1 MTKTSFRTIR
11 FAHQSTSKVVSPR
24 QSLKKLLLSVIWVV
38 ALCFVTHAQELSND
52 KIRLKLNV
60 TPEGVPIIEE
70 AVWQTTGNTIF
81 RDLGTPDGLSAWIQ
95 QSVMPTDQTAP
106 PSWEITEKDD
116 FITAEAELAL
126 SDRLFMTWVVDLPKH
141 GHLFRLHIRLTNHG
155 KRAQTI
161 DSFPVWLA
169 NWDAGGQSQW
179 VRWWRAIE
187 YSREEQSL
195 DDVNRVRLASRLHSS
210 EDVDGGVNPYWIV
223 GGPNSRIFFGLQ
235 WCGGWSAKLQG
246 IDNGFKFS
254 VFLPP
259 EECQLVLKRGE
270 SIDGPTLFVTPTPT
284 SDEADERASWMRQR
298 HGLGR
303 LLYSTPPLSFPLTYN
318 HWYATRVQ
326 VDDNFLNHQVSA
338 MPPYSFDAFIIDAG
352 WFADGRWK
360 PDASKF
366 KPGEFVS
373 MLASL
378 KSRGVKPGLWSTP
391 QYISENNNDQAT
403 LALQDPP
410 VMSNFIGGF
419 LIDMAQDNFPAYMVD
434 HVQLLRS
441 KYSVDYWKYDQPFFS
456 DQSNT
461 GKMKDVVGL
470 QTALEAIRQANPDLM
485 IENCSNGGRMIN
497 EFTLLT
503 TQTTWLSD
511 LGNSG
516 NPDPLGNVSV
526 ALNAMEFVFPWAAL
540 RFTINFDRID
550 PNDDETTRL
559 YCRSAMA
566 GVWGLSTDL
575 SKVPDRQRDVILKE
589 IENYRKLNPLKFA
602 CLYDLQQPSSSADV
616 AGVTFYSRRRY
627 NAGVVLYRWARMG
640 AFNQH
645 VTFPKLK
652 PTGMYQVT
660 DADTGVQTII
670 SGSDLNAN
678 GIDIPFSAERL
689 SALVFVEPVK

>member
-1 MTKTSFRTIR
+1 MTKSSIR
-11 FAHQSTSKVVSPR
+11 PAHKWNTRFDNRR
-24 QSLKKLLLSVIWVV
+24 QYLKGTLLAFVWVLT
-38 ALCFVTHAQELSND
+38 LCFASNAQELSND

-60 TPEGVPIIEE
+60 TPEGIPVIEE
-70 AVWQTTGNTIF
+70 AVWQATGNTIF
-81 RDLGTPDGLSAWIQ
+81 RDLGTPDGLGPWIQ
-95 QSVMPTDQTAP
+95 QSVIPAEQSATP
-106 PSWEITEKDD
+106 IWEITEKDD
-116 FITAEAELAL
+116 FMTAEAELAL
-126 SDRLFMTWVVDLPKH
+126 SDRIFMTWVVELPKQ
-141 GHLFRLHIRLTNHG
+141 GQLLRLHIRLANHG
-155 KRAQTI
+155 RRIQTI

-169 NWDAGGQSQW
+169 NWDAAGQSQW

-187 YSREEQSL
+187 YSRVEQNL
-195 DDVNRVRLASRLHSS
+195 DDLSRIRLASRLHSS
-210 EDVDGGVNPYWIV
+210 EDDAGGVNPYWIV
-223 GGPNSRIFFGLQ
+223 GGPNSRIYFGLQ
-235 WCGGWSAKLQG
+235 WSGGWSAKLQG
-246 IDNGFKFS
+246 LGNGFKFS

-259 EECQLVLKRGE
+259 DESQLVLKRGD
-270 SIDGPTLFVTPTPT
+270 SIDGPVLYVTPTPS
-284 SDEADERASWMRQR
+284 SDEVDDRASWMRQR

-303 LLYSTPPLSFPLTYN
+303 LLYSTPPLSIPLTYN
-318 HWYATRVQ
+318 NWYATRIQ
-326 VDDNFLNHQVSA
+326 VDDNFLNRQISA

-360 PDASKF
+360 PDAAKF
-366 KPGEFVS
+366 KPGEFVE

-378 KSRGVKPGLWSTP
+378 KAGGVKPGLWSTP
-391 QYISENNNDQAT
+391 QYVSETNNDQSS
-403 LALQDPP
+403 LAIQEPP

-419 LIDMAQDNFPAYMVD
+419 LVDMAQDNFPAYMVD
-434 HVQLLRS
+434 HVQLLRK

-461 GKMKDVVGL
+461 GKMKDVIGF
-470 QTALEAIRQANPDLM
+470 QTAMEAVRQANPDLL
-485 IENCSNGGRMIN
+485 IENCSNGGRIIN

-566 GVWGLSTDL
+566 GMWGISSDL
-575 SKVPDRQRDVILKE
+575 SKIPDHQRDVIRQE
-589 IENYRKLNPLKFA
+589 IANYRRLNPLKFA
-602 CLYDLQQPSSSADV
+602 CLYDLQQPGSSADV

-627 NAGVVLYRWARMG
+627 SAGTILYRWSREG
-640 AFNQH
+640 AFDQH

-652 PTGMYQVT
+652 STAMYRVT
-660 DADTGVQTII
+660 DVDTGVQVTV
-670 SGSDLNAN
+670 SGSDLTTN
-678 GIDIPFSAERL
+678 GVDIPFSAQRL
-689 SALVFVEPVK
+689 SALVFVESVK